1 MLLAGMD
8 FSGVHFTHPGIHS
21 LTGHTG
27 MDVFSFGHFGSA
39 ILGSMRIP
47 LFRGGRR
54 SASVPIMPDHPM
66 PSLHPVCLVLP
77 LGYLQ
82 THPAVHSPPG
92 LQTDVHGT
100 CFLFSRQFRFKN
112 SYLASSFPRTCG
124 FLTFLPSSSLR
135 PILLHPMLDQDVIFC
150 SESAVWTVTS
160 AMHAQAVP
168 QLHPVLSSP
177 SAWDTIQADFTRCG
191 LTSKDNPN

>member
-1 MLLAGMD
+1 
-8 FSGVHFTHPGIHS
+8 
-21 LTGHTG
+21 

-100 CFLFSRQFRFKN
+100 CFLFSRHSFDLKTRIWPLLFLELVVFLRF
-112 SYLASSFPRTCG
+112 
-124 FLTFLPSSSLR
+124 FLL
-135 PILLHPMLDQDVIFC
+135 
-150 SESAVWTVTS
+150 
-160 AMHAQAVP
+160 
-168 QLHPVLSSP
+168 
-177 SAWDTIQADFTRCG
+177 
-191 LTSKDNPN
+191 